1 MHFKAMSQ
9 VLVLLAGGF
18 CAAPADARCADLALV
33 LAIDGSGSISAQD
46 YDLQRI
52 GYAAAFAGAE
62 VQRALA
68 SAGVV
73 DVAVVLW
80 GDSDLSPQ
88 ILPWQRIVTTADAMH
103 LADRIAGAPRT
114 ATGNTGIGRGLWT
127 ALDLI
132 EHSQACAARQVI
144 NVSGDGTETR
154 GPRSRHFVDLRVARA
169 RAEEMGVTVNG
180 LAITSDFSGLES
192 WYRDHVITG
201 PGAFVI
207 AAKDYTAFG
216 EAISRKLAREIALPS
231 LALVG
236 LPEVAKP

>member
-1 MHFKAMSQ
+1 MYFRSLSHAFA
-9 VLVLLAGGF
+9 LVAAGV
-18 CAAPADARCADLALV
+18 CAAPVHARCADLALV
-33 LAIDGSGSISAQD
+33 LAIDGSGSISDRD

-80 GDSDLSPQ
+80 GDSELSPQ
-88 ILPWQRIVTTADAMH
+88 ILPWQRIVTPADAIR
-103 LADRIAGAPRT
+103 LADRIADAPRT

-132 EHSQACAARQVI
+132 EASQACAARRLI
-144 NVSGDGTETR
+144 NVSGDGTETK

-169 RAEEMGVTVNG
+169 RAVGMGVTING

-207 AAKDYTAFG
+207 VASDFNAFG
-216 EAISRKLAREIALPS
+216 EAISRKLTREIALPS
-231 LALVG
+231 LAFAAQTQE
-236 LPEVAKP
+236 PTP